1 MNEPGEQQQLGRFL
15 TIADTAMELNVSVNQ
30 VYTLVHSGE
39 LPAIRI
45 GSRRQWRIE
54 RSILEGYIA
63 AKYEETRRRN
73 LWSQADYS
81 GLLEFE
87 TSRD

>member
-15 TIADTAMELNVSVNQ
+15 TIADTAMELNVSVSQ

-39 LPAIRI
+39 LPAIQI

-54 RSILEGYIA
+54 RSILEGYIV

-73 LWSQADYS
+73 LWNQADYS

-87 TSRD
+87 PSRE